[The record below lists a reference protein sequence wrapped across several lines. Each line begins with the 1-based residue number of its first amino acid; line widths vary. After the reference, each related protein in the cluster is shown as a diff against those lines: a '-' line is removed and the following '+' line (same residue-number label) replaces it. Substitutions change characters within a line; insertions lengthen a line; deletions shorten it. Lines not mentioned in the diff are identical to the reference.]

1 MKHVILLFIFY
12 LAVLGCRDVTESQ
25 GNKLTRNDVVRLE
38 TQENGHLETIECTR
52 GQATPI
58 VRKSVF
64 PNSTF
69 QLNIDSISGIE
80 EVELINNERFTIRN
94 GGCEYYNLEFTL
106 ETFYQGNH
114 QQDIP
119 YWYHKAISFMDSIK
133 NGIDAPLVIAGIDA
147 LKKHLRACEKDNY
160 KDLKLQEEID
170 YSEGEMRQIVT
181 LDSITLLANKK
192 CKIKL
197 TFSLGPL

>member
-12 LAVLGCRDVTESQ
+12 LAVLGCRDVTTSQ
-25 GNKLTRNDVVRLE
+25 GDKHTRNDVAQVG
-38 TQENGHLETIECTR
+38 TQEKGVLEHFECTR

-80 EVELINNERFTIRN
+80 EVELINNERLTIRN
-94 GGCEYYNLEFTL
+94 EGCEYYNLEFTL

-119 YWYHKAISFMDSIK
+119 FWYHKAISFMDSIK
-133 NGIDAPLVIAGIDA
+133 KGIDAPLVIAGIDA
-147 LKKHLRACEKDNY
+147 LKKHVRTCEKDNY
-160 KDLKLQEEID
+160 KGLKLQEEIE

-181 LDSITLLANKK
+181 FNNITLLANNK
-192 CKIKL
+192 CKMKL